1 MKFQPRKSS
10 HFKQGII
17 KPEDCKKYLGKK
29 IITYR
34 SSWELNFIRRIDEY
48 DSNVLKW
55 SSEPIEIPYISK
67 EKVNG
72 KWIEKRRNYNPDFLV
87 ILKSGKVL
95 LIEVKPLS
103 QVPLFEN
110 TILSDPAQMKN
121 QCKWKAAIG
130 FCKKQGWEFRIIT
143 EQNLKKPLI

>member
-10 HFKQGII
+10 HFKQGTI
-17 KPEDCKKYLGKK
+17 ELSELRKYLGKK

-34 SSWELNFIRRIDEY
+34 SSWELEFIRRLEY

-130 FCKKQGWEFRIIT
+130 FCNKQGWEFRIIT

>member
-1 MKFQPRKSS
+1 MKFEPRKST
-10 HFKQGII
+10 HFKQGTIEI
-17 KPEDCKKYLGKK
+17 SELKKYLGKK

-34 SSWELNFIRRIDEY
+34 SSWEKIFIQRLEY

-95 LIEVKPLS
+95 LIEIKPLS

>member
-1 MKFQPRKSS
+1 MKFRPRKSS
-10 HFKQGII
+10 HFKQGTI
-17 KPEDCKKYLGKK
+17 ELSELRKYFGKK

-34 SSWELNFIRRIDEY
+34 SSWESEFIRRLEY

-95 LIEVKPLS
+95 LIEIKPLS

>member
-1 MKFQPRKSS
+1 MKFQPRKSA
-10 HFKQGII
+10 HFKQGTV
-17 KPEDCKKYLGKK
+17 ELSELKKYLGKK

-34 SSWELNFIRRIDEY
+34 SSWELNFIRRLEY
-48 DSNVLKW
+48 DPNVLKW

-110 TILSDPAQMKN
+110 IILSDPAQMKN

>member
-10 HFKQGII
+10 HFKQGTI
-17 KPEDCKKYLGKK
+17 ELSELRKYLGKK

-34 SSWELNFIRRIDEY
+34 SSWELEFIRRLEY

-110 TILSDPAQMKN
+110 IILSDPAQMKN

>member
-10 HFKQGII
+10 HFKQGTI
-17 KPEDCKKYLGKK
+17 ELSELRKYLGKK

-34 SSWELNFIRRIDEY
+34 SSWELEFIRRLEY

>member
-1 MKFQPRKSS
+1 MKFEPRKST
-10 HFKQGII
+10 HFKQGTIEI
-17 KPEDCKKYLGKK
+17 SELKKYLGKK

-34 SSWELNFIRRIDEY
+34 SSWEKIFIQRLEY